1 MGTKLFKNGG
11 ANYSQI
17 TGKYHFLKINDIVQV
32 ASIVVDEEGVRV
44 KQKSSG
50 NDVMWREL
58 TLIQYDSF
66 RIALRIQKYLQENI

>member
-50 NDVMWREL
+50 NDIIWTE
-58 TLIQYDSF
+58 
-66 RIALRIQKYLQENI
+66 